1 LDTYSDKVI
10 GLFRDRALAGESV
23 DVQDVFGRFTLDA
36 AGEFLFGTTELNTLD
51 FPLPKPGKALL
62 GQKGSLHEGEYGG
75 FANAVKELQEVM
87 NTRAMRPWIWPLYEL
102 FGDATNPPNEMIDD
116 WVSNFL
122 KHPISLY
129 LIRVVS
135 IM

>member
-1 LDTYSDKVI
+1 VI
-10 GLFRDRALAGESV
+10 DLFRGRALAGESV

-62 GQKGSLHEGEYGG
+62 GQKGSLPEGEYGG
-75 FANAVKELQEVM
+75 FVNAFEELQAVIT
-87 NTRAMRPWIWPLYEL
+87 TRVRRSWIWPLFEL
-102 FGDATNPPNEMIDD
+102 FGDATNPPNKMIDD

-122 KHPISLY
+122 KHPTSLY
-129 LIRVVS
+129 LIRIIVS